1 MLIVT
6 IMFEKKSTFDDFIS
20 DLIET
25 RKRSIEFKLLP
36 LPNNA
41 SETYYD
47 ST

>member
-6 IMFEKKSTFDDFIS
+6 IMFKKSTFDDFIS